1 MYIELPLYL
10 DSKMRLFNCVFQEDM
25 NLNEDKKAP
34 LREKDLSIKKE
45 MVMQYINTA
54 SKTVSKTV
62 KWKNTAEACGGMK
75 NNAFVCWSAYVGG
88 RPESEGVRMYH

>member
-1 MYIELPLYL
+1 
-10 DSKMRLFNCVFQEDM
+10 M

-34 LREKDLSIKKE
+34 LREKDFGIKKE

-62 KWKNTAEACGGMK
+62 KLKNTAETCNVE
-75 NNAFVCWSAYVGG
+75 NNALSNEVVKLVCTYNQEALNV
-88 RPESEGVRMYH
+88 

>member
-1 MYIELPLYL
+1 MYVEWLLYL

-54 SKTVSKTV
+54 SKAVSKTV
-62 KWKNTAEACGGMK
+62 KWRNTAETCGGRR
-75 NNAFVCWSAYVGG
+75 NNAHV
-88 RPESEGVRMYH
+88 

>member
-1 MYIELPLYL
+1 
-10 DSKMRLFNCVFQEDM
+10 M

-34 LREKDLSIKKE
+34 LREKDFSIKKE

-62 KWKNTAEACGGMK
+62 KLKNTAEHVFIWK
-75 NNAFVCWSAYVGG
+75 TTHLFNEVLKFVGNCNQRA
-88 RPESEGVRMYH
+88 SECIIKGTSIIHLFKLKMFLIL

>member
-1 MYIELPLYL
+1 MYVELLLYL
-10 DSKMRLFNCVFQEDM
+10 DSKTRLFNCVFQEDM

-34 LREKDLSIKKE
+34 LREKDFSTKKE

-62 KWKNTAEACGGMK
+62 KLRSTAEACCGME
-75 NNAFVCWSAYVGG
+75 NNTFV
-88 RPESEGVRMYH
+88 

>member
-1 MYIELPLYL
+1 MIFPFLGYVELLLYL

-34 LREKDLSIKKE
+34 LREKDFSIKKE

-62 KWKNTAEACGGMK
+62 KLKNTAEPCYSVE
-75 NNAFVCWSAYVGG
+75 NNTFV
-88 RPESEGVRMYH
+88 

>member
-1 MYIELPLYL
+1 MLLYAQIIDFPFIVYVELLLYL

-34 LREKDLSIKKE
+34 LREKDFSIKKE

-62 KWKNTAEACGGMK
+62 KLKNM
-75 NNAFVCWSAYVGG
+75 
-88 RPESEGVRMYH
+88 SETL